1 MAMVLIVSGMNAKTR
16 SIASLSV
23 IPVALAVAISG
34 GCEGARARAEGSNMN
49 RTGSERGGAAAIQHL
64 NPETLHSNP
73 AYSQGVLVTGQV
85 RTIYVG
91 GQNAVDKTGAVV
103 GKNDLGRQTEVAL
116 QNVRAVL
123 AAGGASFANVIKW
136 NIHVV
141 AGPPLEQ
148 AFAAYQRLI
157 AGGAGAQPGVVTAT
171 RVAGL
176 AVPDCLIEIDA
187 IAVVP

>member
-1 MAMVLIVSGMNAKTR
+1 LPLLT
-16 SIASLSV
+16 L
-23 IPVALAVAISG
+23 ALATAIAG
-34 GCEGARARAEGSNMN
+34 GCGGTTARAEGNHMN
-49 RTGSERGGAAAIQHL
+49 GTSSERGGAAAVQHL

-73 AYSQGVLVTGQV
+73 AYSQGVLVTGPV
-85 RTIYVG
+85 RSIYVG

-116 QNVRAVL
+116 QNVGAVL
-123 AAGGASFANVIKW
+123 AEGGASFANVIKW

-141 AGPPLEQ
+141 AGQPLEQ
-148 AFAAYQRLI
+148 AFAAYQRLL
-157 AGGAGAQPGVVTAT
+157 AGHPGAKPGVVTAT

-176 AVPDCLIEIDA
+176 AVPDCLIEIEA